1 MALRRMLA
9 QGRLVTVV
17 GGAGVGK
24 SLLAEHAAAAVG
36 GSLPDGVV
44 RVRWWD
50 GGPPRR
56 RSVAQAV
63 ADAMDGTADGESG
76 GSGPSVGGAE
86 LVARLRA
93 RRMLLVLDDF
103 DPVRGECVRL
113 VRALL
118 EEAPEVRVLAAGRHP
133 LGLGDEAVLRLG
145 PLAVGVGGSG
155 GTGGGEDGGADG
167 GADASRTAGADTSTG
182 TGTAPGATAAARPPG
197 PGITADTGTDTGTGT
212 VPDTGPDSG
221 RAPTPNPDPD
231 PASGPGSG
239 S

>member
-1 MALRRMLA
+1 MRERGHGESSRRPEGPRAGGLVGRAEELGALRRMLA

-63 ADAMDGTADGESG
+63 AEAMDGTADGESG

-155 GTGGGEDGGADG
+155 GAGGGEDG

-182 TGTAPGATAAARPPG
+182 TGAGTAP
-197 PGITADTGTDTGTGT
+197 DT
-212 VPDTGPDSG
+212 
-221 RAPTPNPDPD
+221 
-231 PASGPGSG
+231 
-239 S
+239 